1 MQDVTQYTIPGAV
14 DTTFRIR
21 YGVVMNTSEVIAA
34 VRACTESQLREI
46 TAATGVP
53 MPTLAKIKYGV
64 TGDPRG
70 STVDKLREYFAV
82 NRAAA

>member
-1 MQDVTQYTIPGAV
+1 
-14 DTTFRIR
+14 
-21 YGVVMNTSEVIAA
+21 MNTSEVIAA

-70 STVDKLREYFAV
+70 STVDKLRAHFEAPRRIKKAKPV
-82 NRAAA
+82 PVAQRAGA